1 MHTIWRGCWRG
12 HRHTGAIIQPLSIGT
27 GADRP
32 AGAQQTQPFTFLA
45 VTGVGHCGC
54 WKGSMLSSVDLEHFP
69 FFFFFFQRH
78 GFSV

>member
-45 VTGVGHCGC
+45 VTGVGHFRLLVLMVKDYIRGMAQAP
-54 WKGSMLSSVDLEHFP
+54 S
-69 FFFFFFQRH
+69 
-78 GFSV
+78 